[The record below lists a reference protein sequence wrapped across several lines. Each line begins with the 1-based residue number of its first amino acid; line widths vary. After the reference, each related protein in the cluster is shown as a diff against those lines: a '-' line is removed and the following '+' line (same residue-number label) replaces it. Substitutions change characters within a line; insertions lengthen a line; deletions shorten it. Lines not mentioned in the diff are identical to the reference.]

1 MGPEG
6 DLVSA
11 RLVRGCR
18 CFGAWSGDVLAG
30 YGWLSSG
37 PEWIGELDLEIR
49 PGAGEAYVWNC
60 ATLPDHRRKGVFRDI
75 VAGLTALARAERLS
89 RLWIGT
95 VAVPAEK
102 AVPQAGFAP
111 VLHFSTEVL
120 SGVRWLKVV
129 AEEMV
134 EPGLLAAG
142 REVLAV
148 GGRPLRL
155 DTFMKRAEPR
165 RH

>member
-1 MGPEG
+1 MGTEG
-6 DLVSA
+6 NLVSA
-11 RLVRGCR
+11 RLARGCR
-18 CFGAWSGDVLAG
+18 CFGAWSGGVLAG

-49 PGAGEAYVWNC
+49 PGAGEAYIWNC

-75 VAGLTALARAERLS
+75 VAGLAALGRAERLS

-95 VAVPAEK
+95 VALPAEK
-102 AVPQAGFAP
+102 VVPEAGFAP

-129 AEEMV
+129 AEERV

-155 DTFMKRAEPR
+155 DTFMKRAEPK